1 MGVAFLWYPWKFE
14 MLGGSEFRLRQGFA
28 CGKTLVRRKC
38 AAPLCGAPASVCIFF
53 VNTKHKNNHTCRVW
67 LFLWYPWAFAM
78 LGGSTRKGCATS
90 VRRQSRRRLCSEFR
104 LCQDFA
110 CGETLVQRKRA
121 APPRGALS
129 HVRIFPANP
138 RQKATP
144 TGVAFSLRHKLP
156 HTALPPAE
164 PHHSAG
170 GTAAR
175 VAACRARAFSR
186 SWKSPRARR
195 STWEASAPKPGCSAH
210 WARVAG

>member
-1 MGVAFLWYPWKFE
+1 MKNQRSHAGGHWFESSSLHHKKSQSHNGSGILFFPRYPQKY
-14 MLGGSEFRLRQGFA
+14 
-28 CGKTLVRRKC
+28 
-38 AAPLCGAPASVCIFF
+38 PLCCNLSLHGTP
-53 VNTKHKNNHTCRVW
+53 
-67 LFLWYPWAFAM
+67 
-78 LGGSTRKGCATS
+78 
-90 VRRQSRRRLCSEFR
+90 SEFR

-175 VAACRARAFSR
+175 AAACRARAFSR